1 MKDLVFLQSDNLNND
16 PFTTDEVIA
25 EYSENDPDSVKRLIR
40 DNKADLEEFE
50 VLGFEIR
57 KPPKGSKGGRPKKV
71 YHLNEQQATLL
82 ITFLDNTKP
91 VKEFKKELVHQFYTM
106 REELMTR
113 RLERTKG
120 KQIRCS
126 MTDAI
131 KEAGF
136 SRHFYKHFTDLVY
149 KKALGFNAKQLR
161 EAREANDRATP
172 LDFLTTKEQAAV
184 NQIEELV
191 TSLIQLGR
199 SYDEIKD
206 ILNVGLVLYQTTLK
220 MPEMAH

>member
-1 MKDLVFLQSDNLNND
+1 M
-16 PFTTDEVIA
+16 
-25 EYSENDPDSVKRLIR
+25 
-40 DNKADLEEFE
+40 
-50 VLGFEIR
+50 GFEIR

-106 REELMTR
+106 REELMAR

-120 KQIRCS
+120 KLKRCS

-131 KEAGF
+131 KKAGF

-161 EAREANDRATP
+161 DAREVEQKATP
-172 LDFLTTKEQAAV
+172 LDFLTIEEQSAV
-184 NQIEELV
+184 YQIEGLV
-191 TSLIQLGR
+191 TSLFQLGR

-206 ILNVGLVLYQTTLK
+206 ILNVGIVLYQTTLK
-220 MPEMAH
+220 IRKTAH